1 MPRPGIPVAAM
12 VAHCCALLGSKIE
25 KRAASVGIVV
35 GCGTGDEVIYMRRAF
50 ESRRIFGADIET
62 GFSPLA
68 RAEGAVL
75 AADALRLPFSSA
87 SFDFAAAFHSLEHVG
102 DALQA
107 LKEISR
113 VLRPGGWLYAGVP
126 NRTRI
131 LGYIGSFD
139 ASPWQKLV
147 WNLKDWKARLAG
159 NFRNEAGAHAGFDQ
173 NEFTS
178 LLGRY
183 FTDVQLI
190 TEEFLR
196 FKYAH
201 RIPITILDLVLFP
214 RLINYSAP
222 AHYAICRNR
231 ANNV

>member
-50 ESRRIFGADIET
+50 ESRRIFGADVESR
-62 GFSPLA
+62 FSPLA

-159 NFRNEAGAHAGFDQ
+159 NFRNEAGAHAGFDRK
-173 NEFTS
+173 EFTR
-178 LLGRY
+178 LLGRS
-183 FTDVQLI
+183 FSDVQLV
-190 TEEFLR
+190 THQYLR
-196 FKYAH
+196 FKYGRRMPAAV
-201 RIPITILDLVLFP
+201 LDGLLAP
-214 RLINYSAP
+214 ALIDYSAP

-231 ANNV
+231 VNDL